1 MRTNFK
7 KAMMP
12 LAVVVLGA
20 AAAFAT
26 NAAKQNEKSEV
37 AMFGYHYDA
46 SQPAGNECQPLW
58 VDCNTSSGPICTIS
72 EVTYYRDP
80 IKNGLQCTEVL
91 YLNVEP

>member
-1 MRTNFK
+1 MKQTFK

-26 NAAKQNEKSEV
+26 NAAKQSEKAEAA

-46 SQPAGNECQPLW
+46 SQPAGQECQPLW
-58 VDCNTSSGPICTIS
+58 VGCNTSTGPICTIS

-91 YLNVEP
+91 RLNQP